1 MVRGVPRVRG
11 VSGVMLMVKGSK
23 VVPLGAVTSLGASLL
38 SQMLTCTGKPTAVG
52 GKFT

>member
-1 MVRGVPRVRG
+1 MV
-11 VSGVMLMVKGSK
+11 SGSK

-38 SQMLTCTGKPTAVG
+38 TETLTGTGKATAVG

>member
-1 MVRGVPRVRG
+1 
-11 VSGVMLMVKGSK
+11 MVKGSR

-38 SQMLTCTGKPTAVG
+38 TETLTCTGKATAVG